1 MIRDYLT
8 HYLPRDIDIPPLWLA
23 MAIVLTWALSF
34 LWSVSLFGIVPGLG
48 EVLVFFGLCLLA
60 VSVAQMA
67 LARTTFIPRR
77 NPKALVTRGVFKYS
91 RNPIYLAD
99 AMILTG
105 AVLYWGAVFALPV
118 IPGFMW
124 LITQRY
130 IADEENRLKAGFG
143 AEYSTWA
150 AKTPRWIGPI

>member
-48 EVLVFFGLCLLA
+48 EVLVFFGICLL
-60 VSVAQMA
+60 VGSVAQMA
-67 LARTTFIPRR
+67 IARTTFIPRR
-77 NPKALVTRGVFKYS
+77 NPQALVTRGVFKYS

-130 IADEENRLKAGFG
+130 IVDEENRLKAGFG
-143 AEYSTWA
+143 AEYLTWA
-150 AKTPRWIGPI
+150 AKTPRWIGSI